1 MIIRNQIGIIFI
13 VLALL
18 GAGCAASLPKD
29 LRDGA
34 VAALRNVID
43 ILIARII
50 EGIIEGLSD
59 MSNPCRDPQPAITT
73 R

>member
-29 LRDGA
+29 HPTGPKTYKNAMDVRIMGA
-34 VAALRNVID
+34 R
-43 ILIARII
+43 R
-50 EGIIEGLSD
+50 
-59 MSNPCRDPQPAITT
+59 T
-73 R
+73 